1 MSVGVYDVKNRE
13 WLVGPELKDSSYN
26 PYSELYKEIQAKAG
40 QLIKDIR
47 DKILDVYEK
56 AVVFTKVHRSEPTNE
71 LPKDVVDIAQHAFSD
86 LLNSITA
93 ATDLYESARQM
104 RKVYSSPASIEQA
117 LKFRSSKKWKIA
129 DAAFKLMDKFGY
141 LAILKEYKELKE
153 LISTGDGDLAIETA
167 ESILVTVKKYISNPE
182 KLADS
187 EKLKESIFKIAGKM
201 RRIVE
206 SWQPDFDD
214 KPVNQWGERWQKL
227 KSTDWLY
234 SLVDGAAKDC

>member
-1 MSVGVYDVKNRE
+1 
-13 WLVGPELKDSSYN
+13 
-26 PYSELYKEIQAKAG
+26 
-40 QLIKDIR
+40 
-47 DKILDVYEK
+47 
-56 AVVFTKVHRSEPTNE
+56 
-71 LPKDVVDIAQHAFSD
+71 
-86 LLNSITA
+86 
-93 ATDLYESARQM
+93 M